1 MIGPT
6 CPACIAQM
14 AHKLKAGADPI
25 EGGGFSFAWLIGFA
39 EGLRAS
45 QNEQVALV
53 VRLLC
58 AMHRGDLSHIVDE
71 MNEAIGQPKD

>member
-1 MIGPT
+1 MT
-6 CPACIAQM
+6 LCPACIAQM
-14 AHKLKAGADPI
+14 SHRNGEHI

-53 VRLLC
+53 VQFLC
-58 AMHRGDLSHIVDE
+58 VMHRDDLSHIVDQI
-71 MNEAIGQPKD
+71 NAAHEATRGLD